1 MRARLTLSIASILF
15 LACCGA
21 ASAQIVDIEALK
33 KRVAPAAAQKAKLP
47 GLNKAVPG
55 ARQLPGRAGLGPR
68 GAPGLIR
75 QGAPRLPGGVTIPRG
90 QAARTPALP
99 GRQGPSGPRDA
110 NLGGHAAVP
119 GQPPRGPALR
129 DPRLGPQTPPTRGA
143 AVHQGQ
149 NAKTTALPR
158 PGARP
163 GAGGARE
170 RPPAGPKQAAR
181 GDPGRLGD
189 PKARG
194 PNAGAHAPNAT
205 PTRQSALPRPGSQAP
220 SGRGLVGPAGRTA
233 AWRAD
238 FQRRYVAP
246 PRSPGPPPGFGIGR
260 TPHEI
265 AFSGVPPLRE
275 TRFVSNEV
283 VVQVSNAVPR
293 TQIDAVARQLGVTV
307 VDTHTF
313 DAAGRVVYHFR
324 SSGGRNVREVI
335 RSLEQNRIVASAQP
349 NYVFKLAQ
357 SAPAEP
363 PAQAPAETPEPA
375 SGAPP
380 QTAPA
385 SATESAPPSASEI
398 AARETLPPGDA
409 SQYTIEKLHL
419 GTIHRE
425 ARGRDVAVAVIDSE
439 IDPQHPDLRGA
450 VKERYDATK
459 TRSNPHTH
467 GTGMAGAIVAKARL
481 LGVAPGAKI
490 VAVKAFGENNAS
502 AEATSFQI
510 LQGLDYAM
518 RRGVR
523 IINMSFAGP
532 YDVMIERKLRDAY
545 ESGIVLVA
553 AAGNAGPKSPP
564 LYPAADP
571 NVIAVTATDAADKPF
586 DMANRGNHI
595 ALAAPGVDIL
605 VPAPRGDYQL
615 TTGTSVAAAH
625 VSGVVALLLEK
636 RPALTPDDVRA
647 ILTGSAKPILVNDKG
662 KQTGS
667 GLIDPV
673 QALTFDPA
681 ATPEAPQTAG
691 RSVQ

>member
-1 MRARLTLSIASILF
+1 MRARLTLSIASIVF
-15 LACCGA
+15 SVCCGVA
-21 ASAQIVDIEALK
+21 AAQTIDLEALK
-33 KRVAPAAAQKAKLP
+33 KRVVPAAAQKAKLP

-55 ARQLPGRAGLGPR
+55 AKQLPGRAAIGPR
-68 GAPGLIR
+68 GAPGALR
-75 QGAPRLPGGVTIPRG
+75 QGTPRLPGAAAMPRG
-90 QAARTPALP
+90 
-99 GRQGPSGPRDA
+99 A
-110 NLGGHAAVP
+110 NLGGRTPVP
-119 GQPPRGPALR
+119 GQTPKGPGLR
-129 DPRLGPQTPPTRGA
+129 NSHLGPQTPPARGIA
-143 AVHQGQ
+143 GPQGQ
-149 NAKTTALPR
+149 NAKTALPR
-158 PGARP
+158 PGSQP
-163 GAGGARE
+163 GAAGARE
-170 RPPAGPKQAAR
+170 RLPAGRHATR
-181 GDPGRLGD
+181 DPGRFGD

-194 PNAGAHAPNAT
+194 PNAGAQGPNAAL
-205 PTRQSALPRPGSQAP
+205 TRQSALPRPGSHAP
-220 SGRGLVGPAGRTA
+220 LGRGLGPGGRSA

-238 FQRRYVAP
+238 FQRRYIAP
-246 PRSPGPPPGFGIGR
+246 PRSPGPPPGFGISR

-275 TRFVSNEV
+275 TRFVTNEV
-283 VVQVSNAVPR
+283 VVQVSNAIPR
-293 TQIDAVARQLGVTV
+293 AQVDAVARQLGISV
-307 VDTHTF
+307 VDTHTL
-313 DAAGRVVYHFR
+313 DAAGRVIYHFR
-324 SSGGRNVREVI
+324 STGGRNVRDVI

-349 NYVFKLAQ
+349 NYVFKLTQNA
-357 SAPAEP
+357 AVDA
-363 PAQAPAETPEPA
+363 PAQAAPTPDSGVPAEI
-375 SGAPP
+375 
-380 QTAPA
+380 APA
-385 SATESAPPSASEI
+385 SATAETAQPSASEI

-419 GTIHRE
+419 GAIHQQ
-425 ARGRDVAVAVIDSE
+425 ARGRDIAVAVIDSE

-459 TRSNPHTH
+459 TRPNPHTH
-467 GTGMAGAIVAKARL
+467 GTGMAGAIVSKAKL

-490 VAVKAFGENNAS
+490 IAVKAFGENNAS

-571 NVIAVTATDAADKPF
+571 NVIAVTATDAVDKPF

-595 ALAAPGVDIL
+595 AIAAPGVDIL

-636 RPALTPDDVRA
+636 RPTLTPDDVRA
-647 ILTGSAKPILVNDKG
+647 ILTGSAKPILANDKA
-662 KQTGS
+662 KQTGA
-667 GLIDPV
+667 GLVNPV

-681 ATPEAPQTAG
+681 TAEAPQTAG